1 MNYEDSTETHD
12 RLTVCLS
19 LRLMALELLYIYRLH
34 KDRSLIKKELSFF
47 KNL

>member
-47 KNL
+47 KKL